1 MPEAARV
8 YAEALF
14 EAGKDKGKLDS
25 LQSQLGQ
32 FADAVDG
39 NRELQVF
46 LFSPY
51 LSSAD
56 KREGLGRAIS
66 GAEPELTNFLELLV
80 EKHRMPEI
88 FRIRREFDE
97 LWKKEN
103 RRLDVTVVSAVE
115 LDAAVVERI
124 GEEVERQTGEQ
135 VELSSR
141 VDDEI
146 LGGIVLQ
153 VGNMVL
159 GREHPQSPGET
170 SKDRRDRGVRRN
182 RAPDGDQAGRDRK
195 HSAGANRGV
204 GDRLRRPHRG
214 RAPSSRWRTASPA
227 STASTT
233 AWRWRC
239 STCRTAS
246 PGWR

>member
-1 MPEAARV
+1 VPEAAHV

-14 EAGKDKGKLDS
+14 EAGKDKGKLD
-25 LQSQLGQ
+25 QLHEQLAQ
-32 FADAVDG
+32 FSEAVDR

-56 KREGLGRAIS
+56 KKEGLRRAIS
-66 GAEPELTNFLELLV
+66 GAEPELINFLDLLV

-88 FRIRREFDE
+88 FRIRRELDE

-115 LDAAVVERI
+115 LDQAVVDKI
-124 GEEVERQTGEQ
+124 GQEVERQTGEA

-141 VDDEI
+141 VEDGI

-159 GREHPQSPGET
+159 DASIRSRLE
-170 SKDRRDRGVRRN
+170 KL
-182 RAPDGDQAGRDRK
+182 RK
-195 HSAGANRGV
+195 TVA
-204 GDRLRRPHRG
+204 
-214 RAPSSRWRTASPA
+214 TAA
-227 STASTT
+227 
-233 AWRWRC
+233 
-239 STCRTAS
+239 
-246 PGWR
+246 

>member
-1 MPEAARV
+1 MPEASRV

-25 LQSQLGQ
+25 IQSQLAQ
-32 FADAVDG
+32 FADAVEV

-56 KREGLGRAIS
+56 KRDGLGRAIS
-66 GAEPELTNFLELLV
+66 GAEPELTNFLELLA

-88 FRIRREFDE
+88 FRIRRELDE

-115 LDAAVVERI
+115 LDPAVVTRI
-124 GEEVERQTGEQ
+124 GQEVERQTGEG

-141 VDDEI
+141 VDGEI
-146 LGGIVLQ
+146 LGGIVLK
-153 VGNMVL
+153 VGNMIL
-159 GREHPQSPGET
+159 DASIRSRLD
-170 SKDRRDRGVRRN
+170 KL
-182 RAPDGDQAGRDRK
+182 RK
-195 HSAGANRGV
+195 TVA
-204 GDRLRRPHRG
+204 
-214 RAPSSRWRTASPA
+214 TAA
-227 STASTT
+227 
-233 AWRWRC
+233 
-239 STCRTAS
+239 
-246 PGWR
+246 